1 MFGRENEENV
11 ARTRSY
17 CGWPSSPHQIQHQK
31 TLNYVNVIYIFHS
44 FMNVT
49 VHLLTLGC
57 FVLIERVPI
66 SDLDKLIMESK
77 SKINNYKTL

>member
-1 MFGRENEENV
+1 
-11 ARTRSY
+11 
-17 CGWPSSPHQIQHQK
+17 
-31 TLNYVNVIYIFHS
+31 
-44 FMNVT
+44 MNVT